1 MTQLATNE
9 ATDLVIPDNL
19 DKLSVEE
26 IAIML
31 GQKDGMESQSTGD
44 AFARL
49 SINHSPEDDAGNT
62 LPRGHFALYNPN
74 TKQKVFGKDVTMRVF
89 VRRFMY
95 SLWDNEQGAYSVR
108 STQQSKL
115 NDVFPDNEGGFKCG
129 KLTRKEIE
137 DLGTE
142 SPEAAASA
150 MVKCN
155 QVLYGLVTIADGKTA
170 TGEEAPV
177 ENIPVVFYGKG
188 ASFVPISQYFKD
200 LDSKNLLTWNVIS
213 KLHSVRHKNGAT
225 IYYSTNMT
233 VSDTVD
239 FSKDDKE
246 LLKAIATSINS
257 YNLRVSGEHTEASSG
272 LGVGAIDLAAVE
284 A

>member
-1 MTQLATNE
+1 MTQLATTE

-19 DKLSVEE
+19 DKLSVDEL
-26 IAIML
+26 AIML
-31 GQKDGMESQSTGD
+31 GQKDGMETQSSGD
-44 AFARL
+44 SFARL

-108 STQQSKL
+108 STQQAKL
-115 NDVFPDNEGGFKCG
+115 NDLFPDNEGGFKCG

-177 ENIPVVFYGKG
+177 ENVPVVFYGKG

-200 LDSKNLLTWNVIS
+200 LDSKNLLTWNVNS

-239 FSKDDKE
+239 FSKEDKE
-246 LLKAIATSINS
+246 LLTSIADSINS

-272 LGVGAIDLAAVE
+272 LGVDAIDLAAVE

>member
-9 ATDLVIPDNL
+9 VTDLVIPDNL

-74 TKQKVFGKDVTMRVF
+74 TKEKVFGKDVTMRVF

-108 STQQSKL
+108 STQQAKL
-115 NDVFPDNEGGFKCG
+115 NDIFPDNEGGFKCG

-155 QVLYGLVTIADGKTA
+155 QVLYGLVSIADGKTA
-170 TGEEAPV
+170 TGEESPV
-177 ENIPVVFYGKG
+177 ENVPVVFYGKG

-200 LDSKNLLTWNVIS
+200 LDSKNLLTWNVVS

-239 FSKDDKE
+239 FSKEDKG
-246 LLKAIATSINS
+246 LLTSIADSINS

-272 LGVGAIDLAAVE
+272 LGVDAIDLAAVE

>member
-1 MTQLATNE
+1 MTQLATTE

-142 SPEAAASA
+142 SPEAATSA

>member
-1 MTQLATNE
+1 MTQLATTE

-19 DKLSVEE
+19 DKLSVDEL
-26 IAIML
+26 AIML
-31 GQKDGMESQSTGD
+31 GQKDGMESQSSGD
-44 AFARL
+44 SFARL

-74 TKQKVFGKDVTMRVF
+74 TKQKIFGKDVTMRVF

-108 STQQSKL
+108 STQQAKL
-115 NDVFPDNEGGFKCG
+115 NDLFPDNEGGFKCG

-200 LDSKNLLTWNVIS
+200 LDSKNLLTWNVNS

-239 FSKDDKE
+239 FSKEDKV
-246 LLKAIATSINS
+246 LLQAIADSINS

-272 LGVGAIDLAAVE
+272 LGVDAIDLAAVE